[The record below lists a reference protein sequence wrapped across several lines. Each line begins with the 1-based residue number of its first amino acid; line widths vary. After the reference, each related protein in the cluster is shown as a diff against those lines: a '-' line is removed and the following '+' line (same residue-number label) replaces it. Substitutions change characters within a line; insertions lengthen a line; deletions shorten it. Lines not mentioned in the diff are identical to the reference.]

1 MACCCRPTCVERA
14 AIAFPLATTGRSSQP
29 ARSRPVAA
37 RPPPQA
43 TVEELRARFAELK
56 PKYPPSRQRFTL
68 PPREGA
74 RSGEAL
80 ANGKRLS
87 DYGLADGSVL
97 YFKDLGPQVGGQ
109 RCKD

>member
-1 MACCCRPTCVERA
+1 MGCWCRPTCVDRA
-14 AIAFPLATTGRSSQP
+14 APPYKPPQP
-29 ARSRPVAA
+29 AVQAAARSRLLPGRSA
-37 RPPPQA
+37 RPQA
-43 TVEELRARFAELK
+43 TVDELKARFAELK

-97 YFKDLGPQVGGQ
+97 YFKDLGPQVGG
-109 RCKD
+109 